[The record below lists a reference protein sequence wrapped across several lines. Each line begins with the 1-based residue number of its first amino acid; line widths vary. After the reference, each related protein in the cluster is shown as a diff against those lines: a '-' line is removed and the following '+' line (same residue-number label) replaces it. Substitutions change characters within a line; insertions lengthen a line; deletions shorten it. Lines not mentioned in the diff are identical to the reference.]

1 MNTAVQSN
9 SPQTLAWETLDSE
22 HILACKREPY
32 LKVED
37 VIVRAGKS
45 KWYTG
50 RMIPDVWNGDRWIP
64 GRWIPGFRDR
74 PFECCKNKQNVDVE
88 AWWSTQATRDSGE
101 GPDIYKFFCRVCEEK
116 FEKGEIRPG
125 RERVAGYCGV
135 FFCVGGNHPLSA
147 EYTFEERPELYDI
160 RPMWDIR

>member
-37 VIVRAGKS
+37 VIVAAGKG
-45 KWYTG
+45 KWYEGSWQRGTW
-50 RMIPDVWNGDRWIP
+50 VK
-64 GRWIPGFRDR
+64 GFRER

-88 AWWSTQATRDSGE
+88 AWWSKQEVIDRGE
-101 GPDIYKFFCRVCEEK
+101 GPDIYKFFCRVCEAK
-116 FEKGEIRPG
+116 FERGEIRPG

-147 EYTFEERPELYDI
+147 QYTFEERPELYDI

>member
-9 SPQTLAWETLDSE
+9 SPQTLAWEPLDSE
-22 HILACKREPY
+22 HILACKRETY

-37 VIVRAGKS
+37 VIVAAGKG
-45 KWYTG
+45 KWYEGSWQRGTW
-50 RMIPDVWNGDRWIP
+50 VK
-64 GRWIPGFRDR
+64 GFRER
-74 PFECCKNKQNVDVE
+74 PFECCKNKQNIDVE
-88 AWWSTQATRDSGE
+88 AWWSTKATLERGE

-116 FEKGEIRPG
+116 FERGEIRPG

-147 EYTFEERPELYDI
+147 QYTFEERPELYDI